1 METYKNDYTKEEDK
15 MLWELHEIRH
25 FLHDELKNKSIK
37 EINQESFELLKK
49 WKKRRKLARSS
60 T

>member
-1 METYKNDYTKEEDK
+1 MGTYKNDYTKEEDR

-25 FLHDELKNKSIK
+25 SLHDELKNKSIK

-49 WKKRRKLARSS
+49 WKEKRKLAMKNN
-60 T
+60 